1 MLCDDDKGTLQRV
14 STNYYNVRGL
24 RYVILSEACSVR
36 SVRLSSP
43 SKPPYRT
50 HREDVWYRDQTLHS
64 SVVSLSQNDIYAEF
78 FRAFNA

>member
-36 SVRLSSP
+36 SL
-43 SKPPYRT
+43 YRT
-50 HREDVWYRDQTLHS
+50 HKEDVWYGDQTLHS

>member
-1 MLCDDDKGTLQRV
+1 MLCDDDNGTLQRV

-24 RYVILSEACSVR
+24 RYVILSKACSVR
-36 SVRLSSP
+36 SS
-43 SKPPYRT
+43 YRT

-78 FRAFNA
+78 FKAFNA